1 MAVILPCHHCLH
13 QTRGDSVAANSEF
26 ATLPYGPEGLKWV
39 YGDDAKITPVKDP
52 GHPTDR

>member
-1 MAVILPCHHCLH
+1 M
-13 QTRGDSVAANSEF
+13 AANSEF